1 MDEKEAAAKDAAET
15 EMLATMFDERPE
27 TDIGESGPQER
38 IAPPSD
44 TALVV
49 DDWGLRKGEEL
60 LQSSD
65 IVHKQFEELGVPRDI
80 NNPEHYATDAHQRIK
95 NATNAAADFHAAAFE
110 PNPQLAENPKNERIS
125 RYMRNL
131 METPEFQALHSE
143 TQLDELA
150 SEMATAHFAKAWV
163 AVAQQPEPDGDF
175 AKDIQCLVA
184 ASDAL
189 SGATAEVD
197 DLRNFQDAMGGS
209 GMGGGS
215 SSGHSRL
222 PKEELRKRFDRARR
236 SKTLA
241 RICQLA
247 GRWSRLVAAA
257 QKRKVLHGQDEVVGV
272 TLGGDISSLI
282 ASESS
287 KLADDDLALDV
298 MRRIVESSAMI
309 RDQRGVEKVAKGP
322 IVVIVDE
329 SGSMNGDPVCNAK
342 AYALA
347 MYRLAKHQNRWCCL
361 VGFSGSDDGNY
372 LVIRPGE
379 DKTSELF
386 EWLEHFFGCGTDMDV
401 PLVELP
407 KRWGEHGMPAGRTD
421 IIQITDAECRVPDEM
436 AASFNAWKQQN
447 KVKFNVI
454 LVGCGD
460 GRSLKCVADRIWTA
474 DSIDVSAEAFS
485 EAAATV

>member
-1 MDEKEAAAKDAAET
+1 VDET
-15 EMLATMFDERPE
+15 EETALLEAMLNERPEE
-27 TDIGESGPQER
+27 TDIGGEVEPER
-38 IAPPSD
+38 IVPPSD

-60 LQSSD
+60 LETSEV
-65 IVHKQFEELGVPRDI
+65 VHKQFEELGVPRDVR
-80 NNPEHYATDAHQRIK
+80 NPEHYATDRYDKIK
-95 NATNAAADFHAAAFE
+95 AATHAAADFHAAAFE
-110 PNPQLAENPKNERIS
+110 PSPQLAENPKNERIA

-143 TQLDELA
+143 TQLDEMA

-163 AVAQQPEPDGDF
+163 AVSQQPEPEGDF
-175 AKDIQCLVA
+175 EKDVQVLVA

-189 SGATAEVD
+189 ADATEEIEQ
-197 DLRNFQDAMGGS
+197 LRSFEDAMGGIGKGS
-209 GMGGGS
+209 G
-215 SSGHSRL
+215 GHSKL

-236 SKTLA
+236 SRTLA

-247 GRWSRLVAAA
+247 GRWARLVAAA
-257 QKRKVLHGQDEVVGV
+257 QKRKVLHGQDDVVGV
-272 TLGGDISSLI
+272 TLGGDVSSLI
-282 ASESS
+282 ASEAS
-287 KLADDDLALDV
+287 KLADDDLSLDV
-298 MRRIVESSAMI
+298 MRRIVESAAMV

-361 VGFSGSDDGNY
+361 VGFSGSEDGNY
-372 LVIRPGE
+372 LAIRPGE
-379 DKTSELF
+379 DKTAELF

-407 KRWGEHGMPAGRTD
+407 KRWAKLGMPAGRTD
-421 IIQITDAECRVPDEM
+421 IIQITDAECHVPDDM
-436 AASFNAWKQQN
+436 AAAFNAWKLQN

-454 LVGCGD
+454 LIGGSD
-460 GRSLKCVADRIWTA
+460 GRSLKCVSDRIWTA

-485 EAAATV
+485 EAAATI